1 MTSDPGMQGAYKAGK
16 DVMFKGKIV
25 YRYCRKPV
33 FPPSNWDGVPA
44 LRSAKKPKV
53 GAVGC

>member
-1 MTSDPGMQGAYKAGK
+1 M
-16 DVMFKGKIV
+16 

-33 FPPSNWDGVPA
+33 FPPSNWDGTLA

-53 GAVGC
+53 GVSLHTTGCEGCCLTPFQRL